1 MPTSSIDDLLADT
14 IAGKGQPMAP
24 EMQPSEEEI
33 SEIQQK
39 QQAQEEDILQQPAAQ
54 SMADDDEEV
63 EANAKPEVTEDEY
76 GNPSPKAESKTYT
89 EEEVNNR
96 INQAIRDRFA
106 RMERNQPNQ
115 GAQDQVRQAA
125 QKDFEYDPES
135 KESWQQQLETF
146 VETTVTR
153 MSQKQAQQAFN
164 EKEQRAQAEF
174 EAKFHQG
181 MTKFGDFT
189 QVVGSK
195 NITDAMVI
203 ATRSMTDPAAF
214 MYAAAKRMP
223 QELER
228 IAKMD
233 PYAQMVEIGKLEEKL
248 KKTREPTRAPKPAA
262 KVSEDM
268 GIPHKSEK
276 EPSIEDLIAKSNARR
291 IAMRNRHKR

>member
-1 MPTSSIDDLLADT
+1 MPTSSIDELLSDT
-14 IAGKGQPMAP
+14 ISGKSQPMAP
-24 EMQPSEEEI
+24 EMQPSEDEI
-33 SEIQQK
+33 KEIQSK
-39 QQAQEEDILQQPAAQ
+39 QEAQDDILQQPAAQ
-54 SMADDDEEV
+54 NVSENEEEV
-63 EANAKPEVTEDEY
+63 EADAKPEPTEDEY
-76 GNPSPKAESKTYT
+76 GNPSPNAETKTYT

-106 RMERNQPNQ
+106 RMERNQGTQ
-115 GAQDQVRQAA
+115 GAQEQVRQTA

-135 KESWQQQLETF
+135 KESWQQQLESF
-146 VETTVTR
+146 VENTVTR
-153 MSQKQAQQAFN
+153 MSHKQAQQAFN

-174 EAKFHQG
+174 ETKFHQG
-181 MTKFGDFT
+181 MTKFGDFQ
-189 QVVGSK
+189 QVVGTK

-203 ATRSMTDPAAF
+203 ASRAMADPAAF
-214 MYAAAKRMP
+214 LYAAAKRAP

-268 GIPHKSEK
+268 GIPHKGDKS
-276 EPSIEDLIAKSNARR
+276 PSIEDLIAHSNARR
-291 IAMRNRHKR
+291 MAVRNRHKR